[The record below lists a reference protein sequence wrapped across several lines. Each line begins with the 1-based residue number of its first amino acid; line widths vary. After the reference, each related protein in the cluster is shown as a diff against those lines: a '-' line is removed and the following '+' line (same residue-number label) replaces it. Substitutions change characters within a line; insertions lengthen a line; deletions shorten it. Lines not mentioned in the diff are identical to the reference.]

1 MTESEDE
8 AALAA
13 LEEKQRLEAEALESK
28 LREELL
34 CMDGQRMIIDLVLD
48 KNMLATLLPVLRSR
62 CLTECANLGSSVWAE
77 QKGVCNERLEEMAT
91 ELDLALRQHRPRLA
105 ILESDYFIV
114 RKDQLIKNA
123 ERFSRLAIRLT
134 RTLQASAARFEQT
147 LGQAVQRLGGFRQDA
162 AMRVTEAATATT
174 LSQLSTVAKIAQR
187 EKLQVESDF
196 RATQAAAAGLTQMRE
211 KLETAAEKWIQG
223 CKTFDQGGLYNEEE
237 IQLYQEKLQ
246 VLASQ
251 REELIAHHNA
261 SLQKLQQQLSQ
272 DTDMKNF
279 KSNFD
284 FTQLELQA
292 TQGKGL
298 KYGEPR
304 RKFTTSIRSEFTR
317 SDQAAQD
324 ISLLLAQ
331 ISSLQPF
338 PETGP
343 ITAEQKLI
351 APPSNPFSPS
361 TASGLPRDAAS
372 PGGKASDE
380 VSNGAGSAVKA
391 PSRVTSPDP
400 RSPSALSFS
409 TAAQIALKVLPGSNA
424 AADPAIPVMS
434 ARQALLAELQEKEP
448 QQACVRLFVLLDKLR
463 NQCLARALYLDVLEP
478 KNLEFF
484 DRQQL
489 VLTPALT
496 SAELEEGPINRAPTP
511 DEAKQKNKKK
521 RGRQKEKRQEGQ
533 QGQGRRRARGPRAG
547 HGLLGAD

>member
-1 MTESEDE
+1 
-8 AALAA
+8 
-13 LEEKQRLEAEALESK
+13 
-28 LREELL
+28 
-34 CMDGQRMIIDLVLD
+34 V
-48 KNMLATLLPVLRSR
+48 P
-62 CLTECANLGSSVWAE
+62 
-77 QKGVCNERLEEMAT
+77 
-91 ELDLALRQHRPRLA
+91 
-105 ILESDYFIV
+105 
-114 RKDQLIKNA
+114 
-123 ERFSRLAIRLT
+123 
-134 RTLQASAARFEQT
+134 
-147 LGQAVQRLGGFRQDA
+147 
-162 AMRVTEAATATT
+162 
-174 LSQLSTVAKIAQR
+174 
-187 EKLQVESDF
+187 
-196 RATQAAAAGLTQMRE
+196 
-211 KLETAAEKWIQG
+211 
-223 CKTFDQGGLYNEEE
+223 
-237 IQLYQEKLQ
+237 
-246 VLASQ
+246 
-251 REELIAHHNA
+251 
-261 SLQKLQQQLSQ
+261 SL
-272 DTDMKNF
+272 
-279 KSNFD
+279 
-284 FTQLELQA
+284 
-292 TQGKGL
+292 QGKGL

-496 SAELEEGPINRAPTP
+496 SAEVCGVGGGVWGALTRHCGCRRLDPNHPNKALMSLLLIADALLSHQLLWFSWKRGRLTARQRRMKPSRRT
-511 DEAKQKNKKK
+511 KKK
-521 RGRQKEKRQEGQ
+521 RTTKRKAP
-533 QGQGRRRARGPRAG
+533 RRPARARATKGPRTARRPRASG
-547 HGLLGAD
+547 G